1 MPTRVAAVAM
11 RVLWIRRTPSAT
23 QWGMTADRP
32 AMPGVD
38 AALRLLTFL
47 AAQRGPVAA
56 ATVQRELGLPRSS
69 TYKLLRSLETQGFV
83 LRLPDEKRYGLGLAA
98 FELSSGFSR
107 QEPLT
112 RIGAPLLAR
121 LVDRVGE
128 SAHLSVLHGRD
139 VVYLIEERAR
149 NRPSLVTE
157 VGVRLPA
164 DITASGR
171 AMLALLPP
179 AQLRALYPSD
189 VLFASRTA
197 EPLTYWKLRA
207 LLDETRKAGYATE
220 DGDVTTGIASVAVG
234 VADHAGWPVAAVAI
248 TFESGSAR
256 EELVDAAREV
266 ATELARSIRGTTPL
280 SRVE

>member
-1 MPTRVAAVAM
+1 M
-11 RVLWIRRTPSAT
+11 
-23 QWGMTADRP
+23 ADRP

-47 AAQRGPVAA
+47 ATQRGPVAA

-69 TYKLLRSLETQGFV
+69 TYKLLRSLEDQGFV

-189 VLFASRTA
+189 ALFASRTA
-197 EPLTYWKLRA
+197 EPLTYWKLRS
-207 LLDETRKAGYATE
+207 LLDDTRVAGYASE
-220 DGDVTTGIASVAVG
+220 DGEVTAGIASVAVG

-248 TFESGSAR
+248 TFESGGPR
-256 EELVDAAREV
+256 PDLVDAARGV
-266 ATELARSIRGTTPL
+266 AADLARAIRGRPAG
-280 SRVE
+280 

>member
-1 MPTRVAAVAM
+1 MQPE
-11 RVLWIRRTPSAT
+11 
-23 QWGMTADRP
+23 RP
-32 AMPGVD
+32 AIPAVD

-69 TYKLLRSLETQGFV
+69 TYKLLRSLEDQGFV

-149 NRPSLVTE
+149 GRPSLVTE
-157 VGVRLPA
+157 VGVRLPS

-171 AMLALLPP
+171 AMLALLPA
-179 AQLRALYPSD
+179 AQLRALFPSD
-189 VLFASRTA
+189 QLFASRAA
-197 EPLTYWKLRA
+197 EPLTYWKLRGM
-207 LLDETRKAGYATE
+207 LEETRKAGYATE
-220 DGDVTTGIASVAVG
+220 DGEVTTGIASVAVA
-234 VADHAGWPVAAVAI
+234 VADHAGWPIAAVAI
-248 TFESGSAR
+248 TFESGSPR
-256 EELVDAAREV
+256 PDLVSAARDV
-266 ATELARSIRGTTPL
+266 ATDLSRAIRGSIPP
-280 SRVE
+280 SVVE